1 MFIIKN
7 ETEKKTTLEWIE
19 NFKKAIEE
27 VNNSNADN
35 LIKQAQINGYK
46 IQIADLEKQ
55 LEKYEELKKGNLKL
69 PEDLSFSNLLG
80 YLTKIRISKGIS
92 QAELAR
98 MIGVS
103 RQQISRYELQDYQGA
118 SLERVNQILNVLR
131 LKISISLQDVA

>member
-1 MFIIKN
+1 M
-7 ETEKKTTLEWIE
+7 
-19 NFKKAIEE
+19 
-27 VNNSNADN
+27 
-35 LIKQAQINGYK
+35 IKQAQINGYK
-46 IQIADLEKQ
+46 IQITDLEKQ
-55 LEKYEELKKGNLKL
+55 LEEYEELKKGNLKF

-80 YLTKIRISKGIS
+80 HLTKIRISKGIS

-131 LKISISLQDVA
+131 LKICISLQDVA